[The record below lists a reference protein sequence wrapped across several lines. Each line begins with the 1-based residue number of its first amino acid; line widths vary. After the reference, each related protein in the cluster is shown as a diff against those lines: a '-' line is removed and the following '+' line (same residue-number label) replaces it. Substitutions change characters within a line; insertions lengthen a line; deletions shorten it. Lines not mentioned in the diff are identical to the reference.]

1 MHGAGVA
8 AVTCNCDVGMC
19 THRSDCRQHRAHINP
34 DLVPLEYT
42 RAVYEGKAV
51 ARDPVPIRS
60 KSDQIARIRRRL
72 DQVNDGRNPLVPI
85 LKAILDLLEDEL

>member
-8 AVTCNCDVGMC
+8 AMTCNCDVGMC
-19 THRSDCRQHRAHINP
+19 THRPNCRQ
-34 DLVPLEYT
+34 LVPLEYT

-51 ARDPVPIRS
+51 ARDPAPKRP
-60 KSDQIARIRRRL
+60 KSDRIARIRRRL
-72 DQVNDGRNPLVPI
+72 DQVNDGRNPLVPV